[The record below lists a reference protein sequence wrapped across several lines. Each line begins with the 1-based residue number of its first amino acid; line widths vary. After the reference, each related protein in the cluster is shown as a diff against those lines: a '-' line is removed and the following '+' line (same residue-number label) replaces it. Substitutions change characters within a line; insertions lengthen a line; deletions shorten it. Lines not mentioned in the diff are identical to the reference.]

1 MLRGIKMQDDNDNL
15 FSVFSEESTDVVL
28 KVYVGGQ

>member
-1 MLRGIKMQDDNDNL
+1 MLRGIKMQDDNL